1 MGVKEGAMPN
11 PAANLEHGISP
22 VNPNSWR
29 LPGQT
34 SGKVGGISIAEWSVR
49 MRAAFCILLLC
60 PLVHATPCLTKQ
72 AKDEATLI
80 RMEESWARALEAQDV
95 DALSCILADEFEDA
109 NPVGTLSARSKI
121 LNGVGTKPG
130 NHHELSEIHAH
141 IYGDVGYVRGLATAL
156 TSDGR
161 PKVIVRFTD
170 LYVYREG
177 RWQCVAG
184 HESEVP
190 IEHP

>member
-1 MGVKEGAMPN
+1 MPL
-11 PAANLEHGISP
+11 PVAHCRHRISP

-34 SGKVGGISIAEWSVR
+34 NGDAAVVSIAERSVR

-60 PLVHATPCLTKQ
+60 PLLHGTPCPTKE

-80 RMEESWARALEAQDV
+80 RIEETWARALEAQDV
-95 DALSCILADEFEDA
+95 DALSCILANEFEDA
-109 NPVGTLSARSKI
+109 NPVGSLSGRSKI
-121 LNGVGTKPG
+121 LNEVRTKPG
-130 NHHELSEIHAH
+130 SHHELSEIHAR
-141 IYGDVGYVRGLATAL
+141 IYGEIGYVRGLATAL
-156 TSDGR
+156 TADRR
-161 PKVIVRFTD
+161 PKIMVRFTD

-190 IEHP
+190 LERP